1 MTMIYIQK
9 KGFYWHNVQNYL
21 EWVYWVIHDHD
32 SNEGILLVQ
41 YACLLASILW
51 VIHDHDTHLKEGF
64 VLLQHIRV
72 LASILGVIHDHD
84 LHSKEGFLLLHA

>member
-1 MTMIYIQK
+1 MILGVIHDNDIHSKERFLLY
-9 KGFYWHNVQNYL
+9 NVQNYL
-21 EWVYWVIHDHD
+21 EWV
-32 SNEGILLVQ
+32 
-41 YACLLASILW
+41 LW
-51 VIHDHDTHLKEGF
+51 VIYDHDTHFLKEGF